1 MRYII
6 AIQLYIYH
14 KYHISC
20 IYDILS
26 KISIQFS
33 NMYSI
38 YIICV
43 KRYVLDVDNRL
54 GLY

>member
-20 IYDILS
+20 INDILS
-26 KISIQFS
+26 KYLYNFQIYTQFVS
-33 NMYSI
+33 F
-38 YIICV
+38 V
-43 KRYVLDVDNRL
+43 
-54 GLY
+54 